1 MVPQAGRKCERTRPF
16 QSLLERRARG
26 GVTVG
31 LDGAS
36 FFLFLLLLIKRGRM
50 CTERRP
56 LEQSRPTACLGGETY
71 YTTSIKFLIDRIPA
85 FRRALWRALG
95 AVWRLEDIFHNT
107 MQFNYLWGNLRSKWF
122 QIAVCTLGR
131 IRETKECGKALC
143 RIVTC
148 RHGRTHLR
156 LKTSVNGK
164 LEVREGRSRADKVL
178 CSEACLQ
185 TLSPRD

>member
-1 MVPQAGRKCERTRPF
+1 MELLFFYFFCF
-16 QSLLERRARG
+16 SLNVGGCALRG
-26 GVTVG
+26 GRWSSQG
-31 LDGAS
+31 P
-36 FFLFLLLLIKRGRM
+36 LLVWVEKH
-50 CTERRP
+50 
-56 LEQSRPTACLGGETY
+56 

-85 FRRALWRALG
+85 FRRALWRTLG
-95 AVWRLEDIFHNT
+95 AVWRLKDIFHNT
-107 MQFNYLWGNLRSKWF
+107 VQFNYLWGNLRSKWF